1 MNVVADGYVRKNF
14 TLAPEVWTS
23 IYAEDYVR
31 STSLFISPY
40 IHAII
45 TEKLKKEKKC
55 TTE

>member
-1 MNVVADGYVRKNF
+1 MNVVAEGYVRKNF
-14 TLAPEVWTS
+14 ILAPEVWTS

-40 IHAII
+40 IHVII